1 MGSGAHKCAEMDN
14 KCRKSSS
21 HTQSQV
27 RPAVCVLD
35 TESCALCGSQ
45 WLSRWSSRPQEEL
58 LLEAGGPGRGADQP
72 PEEIWTCECSLGVK
86 RCRNVN
92 CKPKHLEK
100 TRQNW
105 ASTACAP
112 GNSHTPRAQSSLVV
126 LIEVCGI
133 GSLQTAVPT

>member
-1 MGSGAHKCAEMDN
+1 MDN
-14 KCRKSSS
+14 KCRKSYS

-45 WLSRWSSRPQEEL
+45 WLSQWSSRPQEEL

-86 RCRNVN
+86 RCRTVTPNSYR
-92 CKPKHLEK
+92 KQEK
-100 TRQNW
+100 L
-105 ASTACAP
+105 ASTASASS
-112 GNSHTPRAQSSLVV
+112 NSHTLRALCKRFCRSLVV
-126 LIEVCGI
+126 FFEICGI
-133 GSLQTAVPT
+133 GFPSNCSLCVRIWL